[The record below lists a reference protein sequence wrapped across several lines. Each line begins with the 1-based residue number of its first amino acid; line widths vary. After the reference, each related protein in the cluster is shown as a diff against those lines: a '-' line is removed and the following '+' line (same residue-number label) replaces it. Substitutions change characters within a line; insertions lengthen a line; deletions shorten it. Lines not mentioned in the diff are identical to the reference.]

1 MPQIFNALNGTEL
14 KKAILADVEREMDLT
29 GEFRNHVTYPWVK
42 YTAHLTLLSYPKQ
55 AMDAEPGIKITAK
68 DVLWD
73 AKEAQAVGPEV
84 PEVVLD
90 LKVDGVVDIPDQAR
104 VDSGQPIPTQA
115 LAAGVL
121 IDKDVHRPK
130 VPVSLKTAQ
139 VKPVLQTPASA
150 PKPAAGSPVGVPGID
165 PSA

>member
-1 MPQIFNALNGTEL
+1 MNQIFNALNGAEL
-14 KKAILADVEREMDLT
+14 KKAVLADIEREMDLS

-55 AMDAEPGIKITAK
+55 AMDAEPGLKLSVSGVATDNPDYK
-68 DVLWD
+68 FM
-73 AKEAQAVGPEV
+73 EE

-90 LKVDGVVDIPDQAR
+90 LKSVSVIDVPDQTR

-115 LAAGVL
+115 IAAGVL
-121 IDKDVHRPK
+121 IDKGVHRPK
-130 VPVSLKTAQ
+130 VPVTLKTAQ

-150 PKPAAGSPVGVPGID
+150 PKPATGSPVGVPGID